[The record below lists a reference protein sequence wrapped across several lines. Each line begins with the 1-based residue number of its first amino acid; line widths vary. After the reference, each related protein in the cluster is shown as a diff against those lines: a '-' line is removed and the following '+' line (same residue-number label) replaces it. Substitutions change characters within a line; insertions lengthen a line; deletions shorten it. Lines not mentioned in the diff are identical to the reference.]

1 MSQARAALS
10 RHFGYPDFRPAQ
22 AGVVRSVLTGQD
34 TLAVVDGAIHLA
46 RQPEIVA
53 HSGVDPPESQ
63 LIAERLGEGLGA
75 AQVIMHPPR
84 FFSQGIERG
93 A

>member
-1 MSQARAALS
+1 MCPGLEANMPKRCSQ
-10 RHFGYPDFRPAQ
+10 
-22 AGVVRSVLTGQD
+22 GQG
-34 TLAVVDGAIHLA
+34 TLAVVDGAVHLA

-75 AQVIMHPPR
+75 AQVIEHPLKC
-84 FFSQGIERG
+84 FAQDIERG
-93 A
+93 R